1 MGPDRLT
8 WLGHATALVELGGA
22 RVLTDPVLRARVV
35 HLRRHA
41 RAPEVPGP
49 LDAILVSHLHRDHLD
64 LPSLRALDGAVPV
77 VVPRG
82 AAGVVR
88 GARRADVREVGAG
101 DVLELG
107 DGLRVHA
114 VQAEHDARRSPVETR
129 AEALG
134 YVVERAGRRVY
145 FAGDTALFAG
155 MARLPG
161 PLDAALLP
169 VWGYGPSLGPGH
181 MDPSQAADALTLLRP
196 RLAVPIH
203 WGTFLP
209 VGLRGRHGHLL
220 ERPGPAFA
228 ERAAVV
234 APDVRVVV
242 LAPGEGIALD
252 E

>member
-1 MGPDRLT
+1 MAQVT
-8 WLGHATALVELGGA
+8 WIGHGTALVDLDGV
-22 RVLTDPVLRARVV
+22 RLLTDPLLRDRVA
-35 HLRRHA
+35 HLRR
-41 RAPEVPGP
+41 RVPP
-49 LDAILVSHLHRDHLD
+49 PAAAALRDLDAVLVTHLHRDHLD
-64 LPSLRALDGAVPV
+64 LPSLRAIDHGVPI

-82 AAGVVR
+82 AAAVVR
-88 GARRADVREVGAG
+88 GAGHADVREISAG
-101 DVLELG
+101 EAVALG

-114 VQAEHDARRSPVETR
+114 VHADHDARRSPVETR

-134 YVVERAGRRVY
+134 YVVEGARRRVY

-161 PLDAALLP
+161 PFDAALLP
-169 VWGYGPSLGPGH
+169 VWGYGPKLGAGH
-181 MDPSQAADALTLLRP
+181 MDPAQAAEALTLVRP

-209 VGLRGRHGHLL
+209 IGLRGSYGRLL

-234 APDVRVVV
+234 APEVRVVV
-242 LAPGEGIALD
+242 LAPGEGVAL
-252 E
+252 

>member
-8 WLGHATALVELGGA
+8 WLGHATTLVELGGV
-22 RVLTDPVLRARVV
+22 RVLTDPVLRDRVV
-35 HLRRHA
+35 HLRRHVP
-41 RAPEVPGP
+41 APEPPGR
-49 LDAILVSHLHRDHLD
+49 LDAILVSHMHRDHLD
-64 LPSLRALDGAVPV
+64 LPSLRALDGDAPL

-82 AAGVVR
+82 AAAVVR

-101 DVLELG
+101 EVLELG

-114 VQAEHDARRSPVETR
+114 VRADHDARRSPVEAR
-129 AEALG
+129 AKALG

-169 VWGYGPSLGPGH
+169 VWGYGPSLGAGH
-181 MDPSQAADALTLLRP
+181 MDPAQAAEALALLRP

-209 VGLRGRHGHLL
+209 VGLRGRHGQVL

-234 APDVRVVV
+234 APGVRVVV
-242 LAPGEGIALD
+242 LAPGEGVPLD
-252 E
+252 